1 MVPELSNQLRFLFL
15 LFLHVLKEES
25 LYPRPPLAQDLL
37 PRKVDNVV
45 PEGDIS
51 EAMDKSKVGRQV
63 VKYILIQ
70 QQGGQPFVVAD

>member
-1 MVPELSNQLRFLFL
+1 MVTEISNQLRLFL
-15 LFLHVLKEES
+15 LLLLHVLQEVN
-25 LYPRPPLAQDLL
+25 LYPWPAPAQNLL
-37 PRKVDNVV
+37 PSIVDNVV

-63 VKYILIQ
+63 VKYVLIQ

>member
-1 MVPELSNQLRFLFL
+1 MVPEFSNQLHFTL
-15 LFLHVLKEES
+15 LLLLHVLQEIN
-25 LYPRPPLAQDLL
+25 LYPCPSPAQNLL
-37 PRKVDNVV
+37 PRIVDNVV

-63 VKYILIQ
+63 VKYVLIQ